1 MGCLFGPTT
10 KNLGSAKKITPEF
23 ATDASRTHSNTS
35 NTLDLHIY
43 TSVVHNDGYL
53 GVALGDYHSCVLLT
67 DGTMKRWGSFI
78 NGQLGDGS
86 IGPMTIGR
94 NTPIE
99 DMASP
104 NP

>member
-1 MGCLFGPTT
+1 
-10 KNLGSAKKITPEF
+10 
-23 ATDASRTHSNTS
+23 
-35 NTLDLHIY
+35 
-43 TSVVHNDGYL
+43 
-53 GVALGDYHSCVLLT
+53 
-67 DGTMKRWGSFI
+67 MKRWGSFI